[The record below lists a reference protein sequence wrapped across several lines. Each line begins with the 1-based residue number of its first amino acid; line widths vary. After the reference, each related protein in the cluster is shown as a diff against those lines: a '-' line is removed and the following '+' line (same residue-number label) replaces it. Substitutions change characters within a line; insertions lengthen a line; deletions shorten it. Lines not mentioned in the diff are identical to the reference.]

1 MERCFQEK
9 PRGSLGLLCV
19 WIIEERTNLP
29 KANYL
34 EASKEF
40 SICNRT
46 KTEFS
51 FPIYVPSKREREES
65 SRWRKAG
72 HGIAHILS
80 ALCMRLNCFRVR
92 CSCNIPEMN
101 QRSSCFRPCPPDCE
115 LSPTHI
121 CTCVCMSV
129 YIIVFTTANVNMMW
143 VYRGPC
149 GASLF
154 SVWMSTVFMKRKLQ
168 RAGTKGSLCDVQLIK
183 GLQLS
188 GNESQNL
195 FRPVRTDTLVSLSPF
210 SFSFW
215 ITL

>member
-1 MERCFQEK
+1 MERILLSSGEGSH
-9 PRGSLGLLCV
+9 RGSLGLLCV
-19 WIIEERTNLP
+19 RILEEQTNLP

-51 FPIYVPSKREREES
+51 FPIYVPSKRERERERS
-65 SRWRKAG
+65 QADGVKLVTELLTFFRHYACDL
-72 HGIAHILS
+72 IVL
-80 ALCMRLNCFRVR
+80 RVR

-101 QRSSCFRPCPPDCE
+101 QRSSRFRPCPPDFE
-115 LSPTHI
+115 LAHTRI

-129 YIIVFTTANVNMMW
+129 YIIVFTTANVNTRR

-154 SVWMSTVFMKRKLQ
+154 SV
-168 RAGTKGSLCDVQLIK
+168 
-183 GLQLS
+183 
-188 GNESQNL
+188 
-195 FRPVRTDTLVSLSPF
+195 
-210 SFSFW
+210 
-215 ITL
+215 

>member
-1 MERCFQEK
+1 M
-9 PRGSLGLLCV
+9 
-19 WIIEERTNLP
+19 
-29 KANYL
+29 
-34 EASKEF
+34 EF
-40 SICNRT
+40 SL
-46 KTEFS
+46 
-51 FPIYVPSKREREES
+51 PIYVPSKREREES

-72 HGIAHILS
+72 HKIAHILS
-80 ALCMRLNCFRVR
+80 ALCMRLNCFRVL

-101 QRSSCFRPCPPDCE
+101 QRSSRFHPCPPDFE
-115 LSPTHI
+115 LSHTRI

-129 YIIVFTTANVNMMW
+129 YIIVFTTANVNTMR
-143 VYRGPC
+143 VYRGLC

-154 SVWMSTVFMKRKLQ
+154 SVWMGTVFMKRKLQ

-195 FRPVRTDTLVSLSPF
+195 FRPVQTDTLASLLPF

>member
-1 MERCFQEK
+1 MFLQ
-9 PRGSLGLLCV
+9 
-19 WIIEERTNLP
+19 
-29 KANYL
+29 
-34 EASKEF
+34 KE
-40 SICNRT
+40 
-46 KTEFS
+46 
-51 FPIYVPSKREREES
+51 REREES

-72 HGIAHILS
+72 HRIAHILS

-101 QRSSCFRPCPPDCE
+101 QRSSRFCPCPPDFWA
-115 LSPTHI
+115 LSHTYVHV
-121 CTCVCMSV
+121 CVHVCVYHCVCP
-129 YIIVFTTANVNMMW
+129 ANVNTTR
-143 VYRGPC
+143 VYRGPR
-149 GASLF
+149 GAPLF
-154 SVWMSTVFMKRKLQ
+154 SVWMGTVFMKRKLQ

-195 FRPVRTDTLVSLSPF
+195 FRPVQTDTLASLLPF

>member
-1 MERCFQEK
+1 MVRGFSCPLADSRGENSPVVRRSH
-9 PRGSLGLLCV
+9 RGSLGLLCV
-19 WIIEERTNLP
+19 RILEERTNLP
-29 KANYL
+29 KANCL

-51 FPIYVPSKREREES
+51 FPIYVPSKREREREES

-72 HGIAHILS
+72 HRIAHILS
-80 ALCMRLNCFRVR
+80 ALCMQLNCFRVH

-101 QRSSCFRPCPPDCE
+101 QRSSRFRPCPPDFE
-115 LSPTHI
+115 LSHTRI

-129 YIIVFTTANVNMMW
+129 YIIVFTTANVNVRR

-154 SVWMSTVFMKRKLQ
+154 SV
-168 RAGTKGSLCDVQLIK
+168 
-183 GLQLS
+183 
-188 GNESQNL
+188 
-195 FRPVRTDTLVSLSPF
+195 
-210 SFSFW
+210 
-215 ITL
+215 